1 MKSDGAVSAK
11 AVLLLAAPA
20 VANSL
25 LQTMVFVVDRAVLGH
40 FDDTAIAAMQIAG
53 PLSWT
58 LFSVF
63 GSFAVGTIAVVGRA
77 VGAGDRAGAVRAARA
92 SVLLALAL
100 GAVVGALGWL
110 LAGAMVD
117 AFGDAAG
124 PVVRDVA
131 VGYLRVLLPA
141 MPAFFLGFAAIS
153 ALQAAGDTRTPLA
166 IGVAT
171 NVVNLVANWVLVFG
185 HFGFRP
191 MGATGSALGSVLAAT
206 LEAALAL
213 AVLSRV
219 GAKVSLRAGNDPAT
233 ARVDRRTFSALL
245 GVTYGSFGERVVY
258 HIGYLL
264 FVRFVTGL
272 GGHAMAA
279 NQSLVAIESVC
290 FLTADGF
297 GVAAGALVAQRL
309 GAEAPEDARR
319 AGWIAT
325 AQCAFALGVC
335 GLVFASFPAVLVR
348 LFVTDAAIV
357 ALATP
362 VLRFAALAQIPMAIG
377 VVLAQST
384 RAAGATREA
393 FAVSLASALV
403 VRIAATYVF
412 VRLLGLGLLGVW
424 MGSTVDWVVRAI
436 VYGVR
441 WQRGAALGIS
451 AKDGPSSPA
460 RSPA

>member
-40 FDDTAIAAMQIAG
+40 FDDTAIAAMQTAG

-63 GSFAVGTIAVVGRA
+63 GSFAVGTIATVGRA
-77 VGAGDRAGAVRAARA
+77 VGANDRAGAVRAARA
-92 SVLLALAL
+92 SVLLALAIGL
-100 GAVVGALGWL
+100 VVGALGWL
-110 LAGAMVD
+110 FAGAMVD

-124 PVVRDVA
+124 REVRDVS

-153 ALQAAGDTRTPLA
+153 SLQAAGDTRTPLA

-185 HFGFRP
+185 HFGFDP
-191 MGATGSALGSVLAAT
+191 MGAKGSAIGSVIAAT
-206 LEAALAL
+206 LEATLAL
-213 AVLSRV
+213 AALSRAH
-219 GAKVSLRAGNDPAT
+219 AKVSLRAPDDNDREK
-233 ARVDRRTFSALL
+233 ARVDRRAFSALL

-272 GGHAMAA
+272 GAHAMAA
-279 NQSLVAIESVC
+279 NQSLVAIESIC

-309 GAEAPEDARR
+309 GADAPLEARR
-319 AGWIAT
+319 AGWLAT
-325 AQCAFALGVC
+325 AQCAFALGAC
-335 GLVFASFPAVLVR
+335 GVVFASFPAALVR
-348 LFVTDAAIV
+348 LFVEDASIV
-357 ALATP
+357 TLATP

-393 FAVSLASALV
+393 FAVSLASALI

-412 VRLLGLGLLGVW
+412 VRVLGLGLLGVW

-441 WQRGAALGIS
+441 WQQGRALGLS
-451 AKDGPSSPA
+451 AAGGP
-460 RSPA
+460 